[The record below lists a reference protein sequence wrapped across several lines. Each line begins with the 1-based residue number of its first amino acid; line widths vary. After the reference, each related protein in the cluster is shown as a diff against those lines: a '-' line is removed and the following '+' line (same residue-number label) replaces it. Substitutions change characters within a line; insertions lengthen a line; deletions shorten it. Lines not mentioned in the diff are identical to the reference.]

1 MDILFSAEQIAARVD
16 ALGKEIADHYSGP
29 FVLAPVLT
37 GGFMFGADLARAV
50 TRHGGDPEI
59 DFVQL
64 ASYGG
69 EHFSSGVVEL
79 IKDFTHPVEG
89 KNILLVDDVLDSG
102 RSLFYAKD
110 MLQSRNVADVKCCV
124 AVDKKTGR
132 AANISADFAAFEA
145 GPEHFLVGYGMD
157 DKGFKRGLDYVGS
170 VKSQSS

>member
-1 MDILFSAEQIAARVD
+1 MEILFSEAEIANRVD
-16 ALGKEIADHYSGP
+16 QLGREIAEHYKGQA

-64 ASYGG
+64 ASYGS
-69 EHFSSGVVEL
+69 EKFSSGVVEL
-79 IKDFTHPVEG
+79 LKDFSHPVEG
-89 KNILLVDDVLDSG
+89 KHILLVDDVLDSG
-102 RSLFYAKD
+102 RSLYYAKD
-110 MLQSRNVADVKCCV
+110 MLKTRDAADIKTCV

-132 AANISADFAAFEA
+132 AANITADFAAFEA

-157 DKGFKRGLDYVGS
+157 DAGKKRGLGYVGCL
-170 VKSQSS
+170 